1 MPSESEMYADKDR
14 RDREEERRQN
24 QEWAE
29 KEAKWAQA
37 EANEAAKDKI
47 YADRMNFTQDL
58 IEKKKIY
65 DYNGPADVW
74 GEKGKERTPFS
85 VLQYLIKYMPEK
97 LEDNTP
103 VKLEDV
109 FDAFI
114 PYQFTYADF
123 KRIKNDTQLITDDD
137 WKEFNEAI
145 TKKNGCKKNLLRKTN
160 LNCKK
165 NFDYTYVNEPE
176 KYFGG
181 SRTIKRSKNLKKHLH
196 KIRRS
201 KNKCF

>member
-1 MPSESEMYADKDR
+1 MPSESQMYADKDR
-14 RDREEERRQN
+14 RDREEERRRN
-24 QEWAE
+24 QEWAD

-47 YADRMNFTQDL
+47 YADRLNFTQDL
-58 IEKKKIY
+58 LEKKKIY

-74 GEKGKERTPFS
+74 GTERTPNT
-85 VLQYLIKYMPEK
+85 LLHYLIKYMP
-97 LEDNTP
+97 
-103 VKLEDV
+103 VKLEDI
-109 FDAFI
+109 FNNFI

-123 KRIKNDTQLITDDD
+123 KQIKNETNLISDDD
-137 WKEFNEAI
+137 WKAFNEAI

-165 NFDYTYVNEPE
+165 NFENTYVNEPE
-176 KYFGG
+176 LYSGG
-181 SRTIKRSKNLKKHLH
+181 SRKIKKSKNLKKHLH

-201 KNKCF
+201 KNKSF